1 MQALKELNVTCTTP
15 KKTTT
20 DSLQQHLA
28 NIKSKRDKQTLQH
41 KRHLAEAFKQSEGF
55 SKRYVK
61 STQKSPAYSR
71 KNLPKLQ
78 ADIHDLYNQNAVEDR
93 CKSSKRR
100 QLTKSVKELPKDS
113 LTKSRLN
120 VSLRSFHRHK
130 PKDIKSVRKM
140 KFRQCLCEICLNPKL
155 KVSSL
160 NQLSHKSE
168 SVCELLNES
177 MCGFEGVPH
186 LLCVDR
192 KCCECGTACV
202 MRRLKEE
209 FGELVQKSVS
219 WSRWEVVK
227 QGRTSRVEKV
237 KRSGMV
243 GDCTAELGQEL
254 GPLCRHV
261 FNAEW
266 QRQQLQLLKANLPT
280 GWVLATCD
288 FVENFLC
295 RSQDEPQSTGVQAG
309 DHFSCGLF
317 LQVYFW
323 MWKSQAGIAGFLFY
337 KWPQSWCSYGASM
350 HAAGIAAPYKCA
362 VCQKGDHGEQQLCS
376 SI

>member
-1 MQALKELNVTCTTP
+1 MQIIQEKPVDKISERTSQRLPDK
-15 KKTTT
+15 
-20 DSLQQHLA
+20 
-28 NIKSKRDKQTLQH
+28 IKARVSSFFPLSYAQGHQVC
-41 KRHLAEAFKQSEGF
+41 AENEIG
-55 SKRYVK
+55 
-61 STQKSPAYSR
+61 
-71 KNLPKLQ
+71 
-78 ADIHDLYNQNAVEDR
+78 
-93 CKSSKRR
+93 
-100 QLTKSVKELPKDS
+100 
-113 LTKSRLN
+113 
-120 VSLRSFHRHK
+120 
-130 PKDIKSVRKM
+130 
-140 KFRQCLCEICLNPKL
+140 QCLCEICLNPIL
-155 KVSSL
+155 KVSRL
-160 NQLSHKSE
+160 NSLSHKSE
-168 SVCELLNES
+168 SMRKLLKES
-177 MCGFEGVPH
+177 MSGFEGVPH

-192 KCCECGTACV
+192 QCCECGTACV
-202 MRRLKEE
+202 VRRLKEE

-280 GWVLATCD
+280 GWVLATCN
-288 FVENFLC
+288 FVENVLC

-323 MWKSQAGIAGFLFY
+323 M
-337 KWPQSWCSYGASM
+337 
-350 HAAGIAAPYKCA
+350 
-362 VCQKGDHGEQQLCS
+362 
-376 SI
+376 